1 MKVAL
6 YIRVSTIEQV
16 EHGWSIGEQAE
27 RLRKYSESMD
37 WTVYKI
43 YTDAGFSGKDTERPA
58 LQEMISDIKK
68 FDKVVVY
75 KLDRLSRSQKDTL
88 NLIEDV
94 FLKNNV
100 DFVSMSENFD
110 TSTPFGRFMIGILST
125 FAQLERETIKE
136 RMMMGKSARAKN
148 GKWHGGH
155 APFGYETVDGALVVD
170 ETKKDIVIEIFDRY
184 ISGEPFRSI
193 ERDMKERHIMTNQGS
208 PLTNKVIKYI
218 VSNKAYI
225 GYNRH
230 KDEWIKGEHEPII
243 DIETFEKAEKRLN
256 DAHMRYSVDGI
267 KYGCN
272 TSYLGGLLYCK
283 QCGARYF
290 KCQSGTKKY
299 GIFQN
304 YECYSRR
311 KTVPSM
317 IKNPNCKNK
326 IWRRE
331 ELEKIVFDEIRKL
344 ALDPELIQESKPK
357 RNEDGTQKEINS
369 INKQINRYLKLYG
382 VGKIETDDLDK
393 VVIPLEERRNS
404 LMQQLKP
411 SEERISEEDAR
422 EKVLTFADVLECGD
436 FNDIRAILEAL
447 IDRIEID
454 NEDIDI
460 YWNFE

>member
-6 YIRVSTIEQV
+6 YVRVSTIEQS
-16 EHGWSIGEQAE
+16 EHGWSIGEQTD
-27 RLRKYSESMD
+27 RLKKYSESMD
-37 WTVYKI
+37 WNVYKI
-43 YTDAGFSGKDTERPA
+43 YTDAGFSGKDTNRPA
-58 LQEMISDIKK
+58 LQEMISDIKR

-94 FLKNNV
+94 FLTNNV

-136 RMMMGKSARAKN
+136 RMTMGKSARAKN

-155 APFGYETVDGALVVD
+155 APFGYETKDGNLVVD
-170 ETKKDIVIEIFDRY
+170 DERKDIIIEIFDRY
-184 ISGEPFRSI
+184 ISGEPFRSM
-193 ERDMKERHIMTNQGS
+193 ERDFKERNITTSQGS

-230 KDEWIKGEHEPII
+230 RDEWIKGEHEPLI
-243 DIETFEKAEKRLN
+243 DIETFEKAEKRLK
-256 DAHMRYSVDGI
+256 DAHVRYSVDGI

-272 TSYLGGLLYCK
+272 TSYLGGLIYCK
-283 QCGARYF
+283 KCGARFF
-290 KCQSGTKKY
+290 KCLSGSKKY
-299 GIFQN
+299 GFYQN

-326 IWRRE
+326 IWRRD
-331 ELEKIVFDEIRKL
+331 ELEKIVFDEIKKL
-344 ALDPELIQESKPK
+344 SLNPDLIHEPKP
-357 RNEDGTQKEINS
+357 RTDGTEKEINS
-369 INKQINRYLKLYG
+369 INKQIDRYLKLYG
-382 VGKIETDDLDK
+382 IGKIETDDLDRI
-393 VVIPLEERRNS
+393 VLPLEEKRNA
-404 LMQQLKP
+404 LMERLKP
-411 SEERISEEDAR
+411 SEERISESDAR
-422 EKVLTFADVLECGD
+422 NKVLSFAEILENGN
-436 FNDIRAILEAL
+436 FNEIREILEAL
-447 IDRIEID
+447 IERIEID
-454 NEDIDI
+454 DDDIDI
-460 YWNFE
+460 FWNFE

>member
-6 YIRVSTIEQV
+6 YVRVSTIEQS
-16 EHGWSIGEQAE
+16 EHGWSIGEQTD

-37 WTVYKI
+37 WNIYKI
-43 YTDAGFSGKDTERPA
+43 YTDAGFSGKDTNRPA
-58 LQEMISDIKK
+58 LQEMISDIKR
-68 FDKVVVY
+68 FDKGVVY

-94 FLKNNV
+94 FLANNV

-136 RMMMGKSARAKN
+136 RMSMGKSARAKN

-155 APFGYETVDGALVVD
+155 APFGYETKDGNLVVD
-170 ETKKDIVIEIFDRY
+170 DERKDIVIEIFDRY
-184 ISGEPFRSI
+184 ISGEPFRSM
-193 ERDMKERHIMTNQGS
+193 ERDFKKRNITTSQGS

-230 KDEWIKGEHEPII
+230 RDEWIKGEHEPLI
-243 DIETFEKAEKRLN
+243 DIETFEKAEKRLK
-256 DAHMRYSVDGI
+256 DAPVRYSVDGI

-272 TSYLGGLLYCK
+272 TSYLGGLIYCK
-283 QCGARYF
+283 KCGARFF
-290 KCQSGTKKY
+290 KCLSGSKKY
-299 GIFQN
+299 GFYQN

-326 IWRRE
+326 IWRRD
-331 ELEKIVFDEIRKL
+331 ELEKIVFDEIKKL
-344 ALDPELIQESKPK
+344 SLDPDLIHEPKPK
-357 RNEDGTQKEINS
+357 TDGTEKEINS
-369 INKQINRYLKLYG
+369 INKQIDRYLKLYG
-382 VGKIETDDLDK
+382 IGRIDTDDLDRI
-393 VVIPLEERRNS
+393 VLPLEEKRNA
-404 LMQQLKP
+404 LMEKLKP
-411 SEERISEEDAR
+411 SEERISETDAR
-422 EKVLTFADVLECGD
+422 KKVLSFAEILENGN
-436 FNDIRAILEAL
+436 FNEIREILEAL
-447 IDRIEID
+447 IERIEID
-454 NEDIDI
+454 DDDIDI
-460 YWNFE
+460 FWNFE